1 MIAWTAHERLGWTL
15 AEFAHALREAIDAL
29 IRPVLEWL
37 APALSAAARTLARL
51 WDWLRRTGV
60 LRALDPAHRARMVSM
75 HTDYRR
81 RLRAR
86 QRRGRR

>member
-15 AEFAHALREAIDAL
+15 AEFARALREAVEAIA
-29 IRPVLEWL
+29 EWL
-37 APALSAAARTLARL
+37 APVLSAAARTLARL